1 MMRKM
6 LVRPT
11 RSLSFKLAN
20 AVVLTAFLIGLTISA
35 LQIYID
41 FSNQKK
47 LPAQD
52 IHSLSSIVKFPATT
66 IVFNLD
72 EATAKQ
78 LLRGIL
84 KHPAVT
90 SCKLILVEGEIFAS
104 QSKAISTP
112 DTRKL
117 NDLLFGQTSTQK
129 SALVWQFPD
138 HIETIGTLEITV
150 DTYYYGRLFLERAWI
165 TLASTLLYALAL
177 TAIFLFVFYLL
188 VKRPLI
194 SVIKS
199 IKQVD
204 VDAPEKTRLV
214 EPKGHEKDE
223 IGLLTR
229 FTNNHLEAIA
239 TSLAQIRATEEK
251 LKQHS
256 EDLETTVSERTQELT
271 ESLNQLQAAQSQLI
285 ESEKLAALG
294 GLVAGVAHEVNT
306 PLGVAVTAA
315 SILEEALTDMQTQ
328 FNNETMTSDGLQEMI
343 QTALD
348 SQLMLSSNLNRATKL
363 IKDFKMTVVDQL
375 SENCCEFNVYEVIHA
390 LIESLVPETKKI
402 PVSPVLTCP
411 KKLIMNSLPGVLTQ
425 VLSNLI
431 FNSAKHAFEQVPQP
445 KINIIVYQHEELVIV
460 EYRDNGTGVPENLH
474 QRVFEPFFTT
484 KRGQGGTGLGLNI
497 VYNLV
502 TRKLLGRLE
511 FISSLGQGVQF
522 KLYLPIA
529 ACMMHSPNK
538 LSFNNQD

>member
-47 LPAQD
+47 LPAEDMQ
-52 IHSLSSIVKFPATT
+52 SLSSIVKFPATT

-214 EPKGHEKDE
+214 EPKGHDKDE

-256 EDLETTVSERTQELT
+256 EDLETTVSERTQALT

-315 SILEEALTDMQTQ
+315 SI
-328 FNNETMTSDGLQEMI
+328 
-343 QTALD
+343 
-348 SQLMLSSNLNRATKL
+348 
-363 IKDFKMTVVDQL
+363 
-375 SENCCEFNVYEVIHA
+375 
-390 LIESLVPETKKI
+390 
-402 PVSPVLTCP
+402 
-411 KKLIMNSLPGVLTQ
+411 
-425 VLSNLI
+425 
-431 FNSAKHAFEQVPQP
+431 
-445 KINIIVYQHEELVIV
+445 
-460 EYRDNGTGVPENLH
+460 
-474 QRVFEPFFTT
+474 
-484 KRGQGGTGLGLNI
+484 
-497 VYNLV
+497 
-502 TRKLLGRLE
+502 
-511 FISSLGQGVQF
+511 
-522 KLYLPIA
+522 
-529 ACMMHSPNK
+529 
-538 LSFNNQD
+538 

>member
-1 MMRKM
+1 MMHKM

-11 RSLSFKLAN
+11 RSLSFKLVN
-20 AVVLTAFLIGLTISA
+20 AVVLTALLIGFSISA
-35 LQIYID
+35 LQIFID
-41 FSNQKK
+41 FSSQKK
-47 LPAQD
+47 LPAED
-52 IHSLSSIVKFPATT
+52 MRSLSSIVKFPATS

-72 EATAKQ
+72 KATANQ

-90 SCKLILVEGEIFAS
+90 SCKLILAEGTVFAA

-112 DTRKL
+112 HNRRL
-117 NDLLFGQTSTQK
+117 NDLLFGQTITKNSD
-129 SALVWQFPD
+129 LIWQFPD
-138 HIETIGTLEITV
+138 HHESVGTLEITV
-150 DTYYYGRLFLERAWI
+150 DTYYYGRLFLDRAWI

-177 TAIFLFVFYLL
+177 TAIFLIVFYVL

-214 EPKGHEKDE
+214 EPKGHDKDE

-239 TSLAQIRATEEK
+239 TSLAQVRATEEK
-251 LKQHS
+251 LKQYS
-256 EDLETTVSERTQELT
+256 EGLEATVSERTQALT
-271 ESLNQLQAAQSQLI
+271 ESLNQLQAAQGQLI

-315 SILEEALTDMQTQ
+315 SILEETLTDMQTQ
-328 FNNETMTSDGLQEMI
+328 FSNETMTAEGLQKLI
-343 QTALD
+343 HTAQD

-363 IKDFKMTVVDQL
+363 IKDFKMTAVDQL
-375 SENCCEFNVYEVIHA
+375 SENCCEFNVSEVIHA
-390 LIESLVPETKKI
+390 LLESLVPETKKM
-402 PVSPVLTCP
+402 PVTPTLACPSHLT
-411 KKLIMNSLPGVLTQ
+411 MNSLPGVLTQ

-431 FNSAKHAFEQVPQP
+431 VNSVKHAFEQTAHPQ
-445 KINIIVYQHEELVIV
+445 IHIIVYPHEELVIV
-460 EYRDNGTGVPENLH
+460 EYRDNGAGVPESLH

-484 KRGQGGTGLGLNI
+484 KRGQGGSGLGLNI

-511 FISSLGQGVQF
+511 FISSLGQGVHF

-529 ACMMHSPNK
+529 ACAMHQTKQS
-538 LSFNNQD
+538 

>member
-1 MMRKM
+1 M

-11 RSLSFKLAN
+11 RSLSFKLVN
-20 AVVLTAFLIGLTISA
+20 AVVLTALLIGFSISA
-35 LQIYID
+35 LQIFID
-41 FSNQKK
+41 FSSQKK
-47 LPAQD
+47 LPAED
-52 IHSLSSIVKFPATT
+52 MASLSSIVKFPATS

-72 EATAKQ
+72 KATANQ

-90 SCKLILVEGEIFAS
+90 SCKLILAEGAVFAA

-112 DTRKL
+112 HNRRL
-117 NDLLFGQTSTQK
+117 NDLLFGQTITKNSD
-129 SALVWQFPD
+129 LIWQFPD
-138 HIETIGTLEITV
+138 YHESVGTLEITV
-150 DTYYYGRLFLERAWI
+150 DTYYYGRLFLDRAWI

-177 TAIFLFVFYLL
+177 TAIFLIVFYVL

-214 EPKGHEKDE
+214 EPKGHDKDE

-239 TSLAQIRATEEK
+239 TSLAQVRATEEK
-251 LKQHS
+251 LKQYS
-256 EDLETTVSERTQELT
+256 EGLETTVSERTQALT
-271 ESLNQLQAAQSQLI
+271 ESLNQLQAAQGQLI

-315 SILEEALTDMQTQ
+315 SILEETLTDMQTQ
-328 FNNETMTSDGLQEMI
+328 FSNETMTAEGLQKLI
-343 QTALD
+343 HTAQD

-363 IKDFKMTVVDQL
+363 IKDFKMTAVDQL
-375 SENCCEFNVYEVIHA
+375 SENCCEFNVSEVIHA
-390 LIESLVPETKKI
+390 LLESLVPETKKI
-402 PVSPVLTCP
+402 PVTPTLACPSHLT
-411 KKLIMNSLPGVLTQ
+411 MNSLPGVLTQ

-431 FNSAKHAFEQVPQP
+431 VNSVKHAFEQTAHPQ
-445 KINIIVYQHEELVIV
+445 IHIIVYPHEELVIV
-460 EYRDNGTGVPENLH
+460 EYRDNGAGVPESLH

-484 KRGQGGTGLGLNI
+484 KRGQGGSGLGLNI

-511 FISSLGQGVQF
+511 FISSLGQGVHF

-529 ACMMHSPNK
+529 ACAMHQTKQS
-538 LSFNNQD
+538 